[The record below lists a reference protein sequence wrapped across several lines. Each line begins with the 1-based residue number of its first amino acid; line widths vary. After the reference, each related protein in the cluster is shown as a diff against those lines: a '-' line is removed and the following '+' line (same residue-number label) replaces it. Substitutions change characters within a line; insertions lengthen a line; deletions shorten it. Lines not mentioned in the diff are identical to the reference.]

1 MKWKFYVNQLLNH
14 QMLQVLLETPKQFQ
28 NLAPDASQNVGEVAM
43 ETRKAACVW
52 WVHWTGTNRSIF
64 SLLIAG
70 QFVCTDAWKE
80 ILEY

>member
-52 WVHWTGTNRSIF
+52 
-64 SLLIAG
+64 
-70 QFVCTDAWKE
+70 
-80 ILEY
+80 